1 MLGCDA
7 RLGVSSARMKLALSE
22 VTAGIPYC
30 ACPMEI
36 VKAEL
41 EPQVRRVLVLTGNVI
56 SPEKAHALGIIDEL
70 VPADRLIAR
79 AVEVARLRSALPSY
93 VRVKEPQNR
102 DTLKRMRE
110 IVAAQNDPMLERW
123 V

>member
-1 MLGCDA
+1 
-7 RLGVSSARMKLALSE
+7 
-22 VTAGIPYC
+22 
-30 ACPMEI
+30 MEI

-79 AVEVARLRSALPSY
+79 AVEVARLLSALPSY
-93 VRVKEPQNR
+93 VRVKEQLKR